1 MAHLAGTFSDG
12 RATTLRRIY
21 HLGWCFSVN
30 ILRAQG
36 NMQRRLF
43 KSAGD
48 VTQRR
53 DKGDYGRETGDH
65 PRRIQR
71 SA

>member
-21 HLGWCFSVN
+21 NLRWCFSVN
-30 ILRAQG
+30 ILRTQG
-36 NMQRRLF
+36 NTPQRLF

-48 VTQRR
+48 VT
-53 DKGDYGRETGDH
+53 
-65 PRRIQR
+65 R
-71 SA
+71 SRAA